1 MVDRHLRIARRII
14 ESAEI
19 SDVEATSR
27 RLGYNLS
34 ATHVGYV
41 LWADHV
47 DDDDDNQTVHL
58 AQAARRWFT
67 DQDLHHPLLLPV
79 DEQTLW
85 AWHPAHRRATTT
97 ASPPSADAPLRVAI
111 GQPAGGVAG
120 FRTTHHEAL
129 AARRTALDAMLAARV
144 VRHAEVETL
153 SLITAEED
161 VLRRFV
167 WHKLGRLAR
176 DDDRTG
182 KLRAAVR
189 AYLEAGGQVGLAA
202 SMTGVHRNTLARRV
216 EAASALRPLDYDRVG
231 LSLALELAVAHGP
244 RVLTP
249 KGPASRR
256 EL

>member
-1 MVDRHLRIARRII
+1 
-14 ESAEI
+14 
-19 SDVEATSR
+19 
-27 RLGYNLS
+27 
-34 ATHVGYV
+34 
-41 LWADHV
+41 
-47 DDDDDNQTVHL
+47 
-58 AQAARRWFT
+58 
-67 DQDLHHPLLLPV
+67 
-79 DEQTLW
+79 
-85 AWHPAHRRATTT
+85 
-97 ASPPSADAPLRVAI
+97 
-111 GQPAGGVAG
+111 
-120 FRTTHHEAL
+120 
-129 AARRTALDAMLAARV
+129 MLAARV